1 MIKYSTNPTADAKAI
16 TNSPTAPIKTMGGSV
31 EAKDA
36 LDLDAEDANDN

>member
-16 TNSPTAPIKTMGGSV
+16 TSSPTAPIKTTGGGV
-31 EAKDA
+31 EAKNA

>member
-1 MIKYSTNPTADAKAI
+1 MIKYSTNPSPEAKAI
-16 TNSPTAPIKTMGGSV
+16 TNSPTAPMKTTGGGV